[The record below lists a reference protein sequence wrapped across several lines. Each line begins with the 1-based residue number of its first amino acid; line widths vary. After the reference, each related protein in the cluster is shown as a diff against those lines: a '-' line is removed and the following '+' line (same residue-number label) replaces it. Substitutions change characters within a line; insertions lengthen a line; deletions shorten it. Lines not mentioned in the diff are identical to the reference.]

1 MAGSVSLALLFGA
14 RPCGSHILRAIARR
28 CVSPYRSYAL
38 SLEDVFRPT
47 DLTRYRSKMC
57 FALPILRAVA
67 RRCVSALSILRAVAQ
82 ELRQCQLENGIYNP
96 ICDLRFRLSDGIR
109 TEPSVRTQV

>member
-1 MAGSVSLALLFGA
+1 VA
-14 RPCGSHILRAIARR
+14 HT
-28 CVSPYRSYAL
+28 SYAL

-47 DLTRYRSKMC
+47 DLT
-57 FALPILRAVA
+57 AVA